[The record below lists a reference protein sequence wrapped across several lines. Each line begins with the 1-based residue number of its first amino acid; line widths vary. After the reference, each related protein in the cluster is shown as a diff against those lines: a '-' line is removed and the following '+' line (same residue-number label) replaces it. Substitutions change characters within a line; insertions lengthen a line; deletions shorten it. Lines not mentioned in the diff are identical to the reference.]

1 VTLTR
6 LGLPLSLAARYEVCP
21 VTKAIASKRFYF
33 YQRAK
38 IASVKGTQR
47 NRTLFSGGEG
57 PLAELQSKDV
67 DQAQLL
73 ATDSNGSVIHT
84 KHTDHSEPLVYT
96 AYGHSSS
103 LPSDQTSS
111 GFNGEFLDALEFYLL
126 GAGYRL
132 YYPPLMRLFS
142 PDNLSP
148 FAQGGINSY
157 AYCGGDP
164 VNFTDPSGHQ
174 RRKKFFGSMRKTVR
188 RNSTDSTASLLSD
201 ASTTSD
207 SNLFEENGLTRSQ
220 SQSQSYIIYE
230 AKNRKAVQ
238 LYDDQKAMEKL
249 IKKKNKNIMKW
260 GKANEDVKHYDQK
273 LAKPGT
279 YDPGWN
285 NRKRDAAIA
294 RRHEYRLKVE
304 EFKKQIDKLMTS
316 IDPQPHNTDIRRNNI

>member
-1 VTLTR
+1 M
-6 LGLPLSLAARYEVCP
+6 
-21 VTKAIASKRFYF
+21 TKAIASKRFYF

-38 IASVKGTQR
+38 VATVKETER
-47 NRTLFSGGEG
+47 NRTLFSGGDG
-57 PLAELQSKDV
+57 PLAELLSNDA

-73 ATDSNGSVIHT
+73 ATESTGSVIRA
-84 KHTDHSEPLVYT
+84 KHTDLSEPLVYT

-103 LPSDQTSS
+103 LPSELTSA
-111 GFNGEFLDALEFYLL
+111 GFNGEFFNALEFYLL

-174 RRKKFFGSMRKTVR
+174 RRKKFFGSTRKTVR

-220 SQSQSYIIYE
+220 SQSQSQSQSYIIYE

-238 LYDDQKAMEKL
+238 LYYDQKAMEKL

-260 GKANEDVKHYDQK
+260 GKANEDVEHYDKK